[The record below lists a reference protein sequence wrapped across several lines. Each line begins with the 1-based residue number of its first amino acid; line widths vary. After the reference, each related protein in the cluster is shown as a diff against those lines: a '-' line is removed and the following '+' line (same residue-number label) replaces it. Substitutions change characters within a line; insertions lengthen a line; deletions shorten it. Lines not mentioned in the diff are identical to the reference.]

1 VTDSGDDHPGQA
13 FPPGRSGG
21 LFDITWQLGGLRQPT
36 SHNASTTAIETIIPV
51 NSLLRQLWAVATII
65 MMVASGCAPRQP
77 FYFFEDG
84 DLSHYVGAVQK
95 IEYPDTCQEP
105 LNEAAGTIEP
115 LTLTNS
121 KFEEIWELTLED
133 AIRTALENG
142 KVLRNLGGRFSSF
155 GGPRPQ
161 TGEPPVSLL
170 TAPDAT
176 PTVYDPALVETDP
189 FRGVESALA
198 QFDVQLSSSLT
209 WERQDRPQNVG
220 GPGTI
225 IFQQH
230 LLGDTGN
237 WTSGL
242 QKRTAT
248 GATFGV
254 SNETLF
260 DNNNSPIRQTGV
272 PSTWTTNYDFSFQQP
287 LLQGAGL
294 TYNRIAGPDS
304 FENLYGRP
312 NFRGVLL
319 ARVNADISLADFEI
333 GVRNLISDTEQAYW
347 ELYFAFRDL
356 EARKIGR
363 DSSLEA
369 WRRVHALYVEQSRG
383 GEADKE
389 AQAREQYFFFR
400 SAVETS
406 LNLVYSAENR
416 LRYMMGI
423 SASDGRLI
431 RPADEPTTARVT
443 FDWQQSLVEALSR
456 SAELRRQKWRIKQRE
471 LELTAAK
478 NLVLPRLDLV
488 GRWRFLGMGHD
499 LLGANNSYG
508 ADGADPLEGTN
519 AYATLLQGEFQEWQ
533 AGAQFLMPLGFR
545 RELATVRH
553 HQLQLAKA
561 RAQLQDE
568 ELEVSHALVEAI
580 RNIDT
585 NFALAQTNFNR
596 RVAAER
602 QVEAVQA
609 AYDAGTTTFD
619 QLLDAQRRRAEAESS
634 YYRSLVDYNRSIA
647 QFHFR
652 KGSLLEYNGVFLS
665 EGPWPGKAYFDAHRR
680 ARQRDASIY
689 LDYGHS
695 RPGVFSRGPIT
706 QQFNTVGAAA
716 NAVQMP
722 PRDPATRELPAL
734 LPTEAGEQ
742 AEELPV
748 PAAAPSFPA
757 AAAEFPGTEL
767 PAPGRSASAIDATA
781 AVPAAGINTHRD
793 AELMTVGWQ
802 QPTTP
807 TVAPVAS
814 PDAAAAQ
821 LR

>member
-1 VTDSGDDHPGQA
+1 M
-13 FPPGRSGG
+13 
-21 LFDITWQLGGLRQPT
+21 
-36 SHNASTTAIETIIPV
+36 
-51 NSLLRQLWAVATII
+51 NSLLRQLWAAATGIAI
-65 MMVASGCAPRQP
+65 VASGCAPRQP

-95 IEYPDTCQEP
+95 IEYPDSCQDP
-105 LNEAAGTIEP
+105 LDEAASTLEP
-115 LTLTNS
+115 LTLSNS
-121 KFEEIWELTLED
+121 NFEEIWELSLEE

-198 QFDVQLSSSLT
+198 LFDVQLSSSLT
-209 WERQDRPQNVG
+209 WDRQNRPANVSNFSG
-220 GPGTI
+220 DFRF
-225 IFQQH
+225 FQQH
-230 LLGDTGN
+230 ILGDTGN
-237 WTSGL
+237 WRTGL

-254 SNETLF
+254 SNEILY
-260 DNNNSPIRQTGV
+260 DNQNQPIRQI
-272 PSTWTTNYDFSFQQP
+272 PSSWSTQYDFSFQQP

-294 TYNRIAGPDS
+294 TYNRIAGPDA

-333 GVRNLISDTEQAYW
+333 GVRNLVSDTEQAYW
-347 ELYFAFRDL
+347 ELYFAYRDL

-363 DSSLEA
+363 DSALEA

-400 SAVETS
+400 SEVEQS
-406 LNLVYSAENR
+406 LNSVYSAENR

-423 SASDGRLI
+423 SSSDGRLI
-431 RPADEPTTARVT
+431 RPADEPTTARVA

-478 NLVLPRLDLV
+478 NLVLPRLDLI
-488 GRWRFLGMGHD
+488 GLWRFRGMGAD
-499 LLGANNSYG
+499 LLGSNNSYD
-508 ADGADPLEGTN
+508 ANPIPNPTPPPAQIASPLPGTN
-519 AYATLLQGEFQEWQ
+519 AYSTLLQGEFQEWQ

-619 QLLDAQRRRAEAESS
+619 QLLQAQRLRAQAESA
-634 YYRSLVDYNRSIA
+634 YFRSLVDYNRSIA

-689 LDYGHS
+689 LDYRHS

-706 QQFNTVGAAA
+706 QQFNAVGAAA
-716 NAVQMP
+716 NAMQLP
-722 PRDPATRELPAL
+722 PRDPATRELPAK
-734 LPTEAGEQ
+734 LPEGLDPA
-742 AEELPV
+742 AEELPT
-748 PAAAPSFPA
+748 PAPADDAPSFPA
-757 AAAEFPGTEL
+757 AAAGFPGEEMVPPSLLGT
-767 PAPGRSASAIDATA
+767 GGGSAIDAVGPASTDQAVA
-781 AVPAAGINTHRD
+781 ANAAI
-793 AELMTVGWQ
+793 MTVGFQ
-802 QPTTP
+802 QPVQPNATPIDSPTT
-807 TVAPVAS
+807 
-814 PDAAAAQ
+814 AAAQ

>member
-1 VTDSGDDHPGQA
+1 MNSWP
-13 FPPGRSGG
+13 
-21 LFDITWQLGGLRQPT
+21 RQF
-36 SHNASTTAIETIIPV
+36 AVLLICVAIV
-51 NSLLRQLWAVATII
+51 V
-65 MMVASGCAPRQP
+65 SGCAPRQP

-105 LNEAAGTIEP
+105 LDEAAGSMEP
-115 LTLTNS
+115 LTLSNAN
-121 KFEEIWELTLED
+121 FDEIWELPLED

-170 TAPDAT
+170 TNPDLT
-176 PTVYDPALVETDP
+176 PTVYDPALIETDP

-209 WERQDRPQNVG
+209 WERQNQPQNVG
-220 GPGTI
+220 QFGPAQP

-237 WTSGL
+237 WTTGL

-248 GATFGV
+248 GATFGLA
-254 SNETLF
+254 NETLY
-260 DNNNSPIRQTGV
+260 DNNNSPIRQVGV

-294 TYNRIAGPDS
+294 TYNRIAGPDA

-363 DSSLEA
+363 DSALEA

-400 SAVETS
+400 SEVEQS
-406 LNLVYSAENR
+406 LNSVFSAENR

-423 SASDGRLI
+423 SSSDGRLI

-478 NLVLPRLDLV
+478 NLILPRLDLV
-488 GRWRFLGMGHD
+488 GRWRFLGMGND
-499 LLGANNSYG
+499 LLGGNNAYG
-508 ADGADPLEGTN
+508 ANGADPLEGTN
-519 AYATLLQGEFQEWQ
+519 AYATLLHGEFQEWQ

-553 HQLQLAKA
+553 HQLQLAKT

-619 QLLDAQRRRAEAESS
+619 QLLDAQRRRAQAESA
-634 YYRSLVDYNRSIA
+634 YFRSLVDYNRSIA

-680 ARQRDASIY
+680 ARQRDASLY

-706 QQFNTVGAAA
+706 QRFDAIGAAA
-716 NAVQMP
+716 DAQQMP
-722 PRDPATRELPAL
+722 PRDPATRELPAA
-734 LPTEAGEQ
+734 LPDFD
-742 AEELPV
+742 AEELPT
-748 PAAAPSFPA
+748 PIPNATSSFPA
-757 AAAEFPGTEL
+757 PASGFPGEKMNLSNSFRVTKN
-767 PAPGRSASAIDATA
+767 SAIDTVSHVEDVNQLQQQAANIVTTGWQEPVTPA
-781 AVPAAGINTHRD
+781 AVTL
-793 AELMTVGWQ
+793 ET
-802 QPTTP
+802 
-807 TVAPVAS
+807 
-814 PDAAAAQ
+814 PDAAAETQ
-821 LR
+821 LQ